1 MPTTLSNVLTS
12 IVCLSSA
19 LHAHGAVITKR
30 QSPEQAAQLS
40 SQIAQLSSMNAPY
53 LEKDKAYMASMYA
66 IISSQ
71 AAAMGIAYTMP
82 TDVAAALS
90 TGPAI
95 VQKQKVDDDDDD
107 EDDDCPPGGSTQI
120 PPAQATSAQNEAV
133 PSLSPAQTTP
143 VPDTPKSDTSAAPS
157 STTNLL
163 SDFGLQNKAVQ
174 HSDTKAAPE
183 FAVQSLSSKGPSSE
197 TGAAP
202 TQQTPAQQPQVQ
214 PTAPAAAS
222 APSSVPQAVVS
233 TATAPT
239 ASSGGGSSISG
250 SIGGSDPCKAYVPGA
265 TCSSTEFTFYNPTTL
280 NVTTKIIGPSYG
292 SCGDLLSD
300 DSETFAFSLGIMQS
314 IPGDGNSNH
323 NPMCG
328 KVISITGPAGTFDAT
343 LKDSCEACTTDNHLD
358 LPAEFWKKVTGM
370 HPDVGKAKGFS
381 YTWK

>member
-107 EDDDCPPGGSTQI
+107 DEDDDCPPGGSTQM
-120 PPAQATSAQNEAV
+120 PSAQATSAQNEAV

-163 SDFGLQNKAVQ
+163 SNFGLQNKAVQ

-183 FAVQSLSSKGPSSE
+183 FAVQSLSSQGPSSE
-197 TGAAP
+197 TGAGQ
-202 TQQTPAQQPQVQ
+202 TQQTQAQQPQVQ
-214 PTAPAAAS
+214 PTSPPAAS
-222 APSSVPQAVVS
+222 APSSVPPTVAS
-233 TATAPT
+233 TATAPA
-239 ASSGGGSSISG
+239 ASSGGGS
-250 SIGGSDPCKAYVPGA
+250 GGSNPCTAYVPGG
-265 TCSSTEFTFYNPTTL
+265 TCSSTEITFYNPTVM
-280 NVTTKIIGPSYG
+280 NATTKQMGPSLG
-292 SCGDLLSD
+292 SCGNLLSD
-300 DSETFAFSLGIMQS
+300 TDETFAFSLSIMLGIS
-314 IPGDGNSNH
+314 AGGNTNL

-343 LKDSCEACTTDNHLD
+343 LQDSCEACSTDNHID

-370 HPDVGKAKGFS
+370 NPDVGRAKGFS